1 MLLAIDVGNTNT
13 VLGLYRLAKSGAPST
28 ASPDAVIPTEAG
40 RKRGEAEGPPHS
52 NKSSTELLADWRVTT
67 PRTVTVDEIGI
78 ILRDLFALR
87 SFSLADVTGVV
98 VSSVVPPIDSTLRR
112 ALETYCRVK
121 PLFVEPGV
129 RTGVPVLID
138 NPSEVGADRIVNCV
152 AAHDLFKSQ
161 NDLSFRGAH
170 PANAGTSAEESASPR
185 SNREPHPHIIVVDF
199 GTATTFDVISPR
211 GEYLGGAIAPGLGI
225 SADALFTRAARLPR
239 VDIRKPP
246 KVVGTNTV
254 DHLQIGLYYGYIG
267 LVDGILER
275 MIAELGAETRILA
288 TGGLAS
294 LIAGGSRYISQVD
307 EHLTLTGLRLIY
319 ERNERSDRIPDRSHA
334 RSKPSS

>member
-13 VLGLYRLAKSGAPST
+13 VLGLYRLAPSAAKT
-28 ASPDAVIPTEAG
+28 AASQTDRSEAS
-40 RKRGEAEGPPHS
+40 GEAKPKAEP
-52 NKSSTELLADWRVTT
+52 ELLAHWRVTT
-67 PRTVTVDEIGI
+67 PRTVTADEIGVL
-78 ILRDLFALR
+78 LRDLFSLR
-87 SFSLADVTGVV
+87 SLSLSDVTGVI

-129 RTGVPVLID
+129 RTGVPILTD

-152 AAHDLFKSQ
+152 AAHDLFKSA
-161 NDLSFRGAH
+161 D
-170 PANAGTSAEESASPR
+170 TSAT
-185 SNREPHPHIIVVDF
+185 HPHIIIVDL
-199 GTATTFDVISPR
+199 GTATTFDVVSPR

-239 VDIRKPP
+239 VDVRKPARI
-246 KVVGTNTV
+246 VGTNTV

-275 MIAELGAETRILA
+275 MIAELGQETKILA
-288 TGGLAS
+288 TGGLAR
-294 LIAGGSRYISQVD
+294 LIAGGSKYIAQVD
-307 EHLTLTGLRLIY
+307 EQLTLTGLRLIY
-319 ERNERSDRIPDRSHA
+319 ERNERGTDRGHA
-334 RSKPSS
+334 RAKASS